1 MNLNRQPSRSA
12 PTCLLS
18 SVGTEASR
26 RALFDAAQR
35 LSETEL
41 SGLED
46 DLKLF
51 DETGFVGIY
60 MSRLL
65 SRLHQIEP
73 APATR
78 DLDEL
83 SYEQVVQRNA
93 VLG

>member
-18 SVGTEASR
+18 SLGTEASR
-26 RALFDAAQR
+26 SALFDAARR
-35 LSETEL
+35 LSDTEL

-51 DETGFVGIY
+51 DETGFVGVY

-65 SRLHQIEP
+65 SRLHQIVPPTATYEFDEP
-73 APATR
+73 
-78 DLDEL
+78 
-83 SYEQVVQRNA
+83 SYERVAQRSA